1 MTEEQLHRSVA
12 DFLRVALPDDAFA
25 TSVQPGGSS
34 LALNAK
40 RKALGVVAG
49 VPDFLVWFEGYSI
62 GIELKTATGRVSA
75 AQKDTIARMHR
86 AGVAVDICRSLDEV
100 ETALRIFG
108 IPLKG
113 RAS

>member
-12 DFLRVALPDDAFA
+12 DFLRVALPENSFF

-49 VPDFLVWFEGYSI
+49 VPDFLIWFEGHSI

-75 AQKDTIARMHR
+75 SQRDTLARMHW
-86 AGVAVDICRSLDEV
+86 AGVKIFICRSLNDV
-100 ETALRIFG
+100 EAALRMFG
-108 IPLKG
+108 VPL
-113 RAS
+113 RARTS